1 MSNYCNLQQDCALV
15 QQLTLTLNITSR
27 QYNTLLNKYV
37 ELLTAI
43 KTNDDNYEK
52 FRKELENK
60 LEELRHNHT

>member
-1 MSNYCNLQQDCALV
+1 MSYCDLQQDCALV
-15 QQLTLTLNITSR
+15 KQLTLTLDITSK